1 MKDEQTAARPER
13 LILTRLFLVQRRLR
27 WTQSVRAGLR
37 WFAAG
42 SGIAALVLLAL
53 WNWNK
58 LPGPWQWLAEAG
70 RPREVLWLPGLIALG
85 GFASTF
91 FVMPSPRRAAF
102 RMDRLLDSREL
113 LLTAIDWILSE
124 KPRTP
129 TSEKLLRQAAELVK
143 DEEEFA
149 CRVQELEPVPR
160 LQQALLAS
168 FAVPL
173 CMALYLPRQNLL
185 PPSSAMWMGDSQ
197 VDQLTEDL
205 LKELDDTGDLHKTQ
219 EKLEKLLQQIN
230 EPKTEGKPDEDNK
243 QAAQREL
250 QRVSDQLQQQAEA
263 REKAREL
270 LETLSQRARQKMEMS
285 EQDREALKALKEKL
299 ADPSQRDRL
308 DQAAS
313 DWDKEN
319 FDQASQQLE
328 SLQREMGESAQSLS
342 EQAQKTAAQGEMQ
355 GDSGQEFNQ
364 AQGDG
369 FNADGTPKDQQGE
382 SEGKGQGKGGS
393 KGSKPGE
400 GEGEQGVGQG
410 EGAAPGKGTTLEEQK
425 DAAPADGTRSLRRG
439 KEQSQWM
446 EEYQYLHPPERSK
459 FEKSQTRVQ
468 GQMGDD
474 GPRFHTNKEGLG
486 QATEPAQIDGSGGL
500 LEYREEAENAILREE
515 VPADY
520 RDNVRVYFESLDQK
534 K

>member
-1 MKDEQTAARPER
+1 MNDERVVAHPER

-27 WTQSVRAGLR
+27 WTRSLIAGLR

-42 SGIAALVLLAL
+42 SGIAALILLAL

-58 LPGPWQWLAEAG
+58 LPGPWQWLADAG

-85 GFASTF
+85 GFAATF
-91 FVMPSPRRAAF
+91 FEMPSPRRAAF
-102 RMDRLLDSREL
+102 RMDRSLDSREL
-113 LLTAIDWILSE
+113 LLTAVDWILSE

-129 TSEKLLRQAAELVK
+129 TSEKLLQQAAELVK

-149 CRVQELEPVPR
+149 RRMQGLEPVPR
-160 LQQALLAS
+160 RLQALLAS

-185 PPSSAMWMGDSQ
+185 PPSSAMWMGDNQ

-219 EKLEKLLQQIN
+219 EKLEKLLQQMN
-230 EPKTEGKPDEDNK
+230 EPKTEGKPDDDR
-243 QAAQREL
+243 QVTQREL

-270 LETLSQRARQKMEMS
+270 LEALSQRARQKMEMS
-285 EQDREALKALKEKL
+285 EQDRDALKALKEKL
-299 ADPSQRDRL
+299 ADPAQKDRL
-308 DQAAS
+308 EQAAS
-313 DWDKEN
+313 NWDKEN
-319 FDQASQQLE
+319 FDQASQELE

-342 EQAQKTAAQGEMQ
+342 EQAQKTAAQGEMK
-355 GDSGQEFNQ
+355 GDSGQEFND

-369 FNADGTPKDQQGE
+369 FNPDGTPKDQDGKGEGQGQ
-382 SEGKGQGKGGS
+382 GQGKGKG

-400 GEGEQGVGQG
+400 GEIAQG
-410 EGAAPGKGTTLEEQK
+410 EGNGPAPGKGTTLDEQK
-425 DAAPADGTRSLRRG
+425 DPAPADGTRSLRRG
-439 KEQSQWM
+439 KQQSEWM
-446 EEYQYLHPPERSK
+446 EEYQYLHPPERTD

-468 GQMGDD
+468 GQMGDN
-474 GPRFHTNKEGLG
+474 GPRFHTKKEGLG
-486 QATEPAQIDGSGGL
+486 QATEPAQTDGSGGL

-520 RDNVRVYFESLDQK
+520 RDNVRMYFESLDQK
-534 K
+534 R